1 MLITACW
8 INDMEIVPTLCRVNS
23 RVAGVLFSAVCD
35 GLSAAL
41 PGCPCALQIA
51 GLPITVSYPSV
62 PLGTALAAVSGA
74 GAYKHTRRPGQPL
87 KIL

>member
-1 MLITACW
+1 MTW
-8 INDMEIVPTLCRVNS
+8 KLCLLFAVS
-23 RVAGVLFSAVCD
+23 IAGLPVCFFSAVCD